1 MWSRCN
7 GVFQTQRECGIK
19 RELGYQGVNGT
30 RQYSMLARDRKAAQ
44 GTRIETSPGAD
55 SVHLFCSPCS
65 KKKKKRECISRRK
78 MDKEVKSC
86 QGRTSGEVEDLLAQ
100 FLSNSFCFSRGS

>member
-1 MWSRCN
+1 
-7 GVFQTQRECGIK
+7 
-19 RELGYQGVNGT
+19 
-30 RQYSMLARDRKAAQ
+30 MLARDRKAAQ
-44 GTRIETSPGAD
+44 GTRMETNPGAD
-55 SVHLFCSPCS
+55 SVRLFRSPCS
-65 KKKKKRECISRRK
+65 EKKRECISRRK

>member
-1 MWSRCN
+1 
-7 GVFQTQRECGIK
+7 
-19 RELGYQGVNGT
+19 
-30 RQYSMLARDRKAAQ
+30 MLARDRKAAQ
-44 GTRIETSPGAD
+44 GTRMETSPGAD
-55 SVHLFCSPCS
+55 SVRSPCS
-65 KKKKKRECISRRK
+65 EKKRECISRRK